1 MPIKTRGLSQR
12 LRTAAFSTRE
22 GFIVVSEI
30 LVGIIYFVFSLLVF
44 FYFTQAVIDKHLY
57 SLDMQI
63 TTEVLAWRSPVLTM
77 LMELLTSLGGQV
89 PFILV
94 SLGSIF
100 LLIKKHRKEALL
112 FSLALSIGT
121 LIGLFFKYVIG
132 RPRPEVLHLTS
143 ELTPSFPSSHAMN
156 AFIFCAL
163 LSYFSFH
170 FFRNK
175 KVTVLLT
182 VLSMIYVLVVGFSRV
197 YLGVHYFSD
206 VVAGYIAGFWWFVTV
221 LLLDKTL
228 IFYKLYKKTE

>member
-1 MPIKTRGLSQR
+1 
-12 LRTAAFSTRE
+12 
-22 GFIVVSEI
+22 
-30 LVGIIYFVFSLLVF
+30 
-44 FYFTQAVIDKHLY
+44 
-57 SLDMQI
+57 
-63 TTEVLAWRSPVLTM
+63 
-77 LMELLTSLGGQV
+77 
-89 PFILV
+89 
-94 SLGSIF
+94 
-100 LLIKKHRKEALL
+100 
-112 FSLALSIGT
+112 
-121 LIGLFFKYVIG
+121 
-132 RPRPEVLHLTS
+132 
-143 ELTPSFPSSHAMN
+143 MN